1 MMSALR
7 NKKGFTL
14 VELMIVVAIIGIL
27 AAVAIPAFL
36 NYIKR
41 SKTTEA
47 KLNVKSIYDAGMGY
61 YNRIFTNEDSEI
73 ISSRLPGDIAATPDA
88 TPGRTPRTG
97 TGDDDGFTCPPGTT
111 DTGRP
116 DTTCLAWQDLGF
128 ATADPVYY
136 SYVFLSWFEEIDA
149 AVAAD
154 ETAACNDGGATIRD
168 DQDPDVEYGG
178 FTACAQGD
186 LDGNGNGTNDWV
198 FNSFFWRVA
207 SIAEDADLG
216 SDLGALGGLRILNEL
231 Q

>member
-128 ATADPVYY
+128 ATTDPVYY
-136 SYVFLSWFEEIDA
+136 SYVFITFDDEVDTA
-149 AVAAD
+149 AAAD
-154 ETAACNDGGATIRD
+154 ETVACADPVTTVRD
-168 DQDPDVEYGG
+168 DQDPDTEYGG
-178 FTACAQGD
+178 FSACAQGD
-186 LDGNGNGTNDWV
+186 LDGNSGAMDDPDNNG
-198 FNSFFWRVA
+198 FFWRVA
-207 SIAEDADLG
+207 SIAEGADLG

-231 Q
+231 N